1 VRRILLTG
9 AAGGVGRAITPML
22 KTLYPGLVL
31 SDLDPP
37 ENTHGLPF
45 VRADLADMAATQAAV
60 AGADGIIHL
69 GGYSVEGP
77 WETILSAN
85 IVGCR
90 NMFEASRLAG
100 VRRIVFASSNH
111 VVGFYPRSEKI
122 AQDVTVLPDTRYGVS
137 KAFGEA
143 LGAMYA
149 MKHGIGV
156 ACLRIGN
163 VGETPLDMR
172 RMSILLHPEDLVQLI
187 AIGLDHPDIVFEV
200 FYGASDN
207 ARGWWDNSRAHAFGY
222 KPKHGSE
229 PMLEIAMREQSKLA
243 PDPIGDRFQGGSF
256 CSIEYSNEG
265 PGRKST

>member
-1 VRRILLTG
+1 MRRILLTG

-163 VGETPLDMR
+163 VGETPLDESASPSAAEQRYQMICER
-172 RMSILLHPEDLVQLI
+172 AYVYATERGFEPGGE
-187 AIGLDHPDIVFEV
+187 LDDWLRAEREIDAQMGTH
-200 FYGASDN
+200 
-207 ARGWWDNSRAHAFGY
+207 RG
-222 KPKHGSE
+222 GSE
-229 PMLEIAMREQSKLA
+229 A
-243 PDPIGDRFQGGSF
+243 G
-256 CSIEYSNEG
+256 
-265 PGRKST
+265 T